1 MVSIQDKDGY
11 LHCGGSIAASNRI
24 ITAAHCFSEKGQGK
38 MDQAKIQSFKVVVGT
53 DSPFEYQGE

>member
-24 ITAAHCFSEKGQGK
+24 ITVAHCFSEKGQGR
-38 MDQAKIQSFKVVVGT
+38 MDIAKIKPFKVEVGT
-53 DSPFEYQGE
+53 ASPFEYQGE